1 MKANNN
7 NNSYSGTRVLPQFP
21 HSPSPVYVLCPLL
34 LSLFPPPLSTHF
46 VVLATLLAF
55 STVYCNFLLFYFF
68 WPSYSKQ
75 HIDTETD
82 ADSQSRTLQLS
93 LSLSMWHSL
102 ALFAQVLPGRVFHQH
117 LFGASRLICVSC
129 RRSLHR
135 DKQLIN
141 VAICWPSQN

>member
-93 LSLSMWHSL
+93 LSLDVALSCSL
-102 ALFAQVLPGRVFHQH
+102 CASPFRTRVSPTPFWGFSFDLCELPSIFAPR
-117 LFGASRLICVSC
+117 
-129 RRSLHR
+129 
-135 DKQLIN
+135 
-141 VAICWPSQN
+141 